1 VRWLCLQG
9 KYLYD
14 SNGLPE
20 HMLCIFMDISP
31 RKLAEEALQKSEQ
44 EFSLAFEAARLG
56 WWVWNEET
64 DRVIASEGTRS
75 VLGLSPDSEMTLH
88 DFLDSV
94 HSDDRDRVY
103 RTWRQSRQQGR
114 HFSVEYRVL
123 SPDNTLHWIE
133 SRGRTYKG
141 TRDDW
146 VQIVGVSMDVTERK
160 KAEEELRTLGG
171 RLIEAQEEERMRIAR
186 ELHDDIC
193 QRMAI
198 IEIELERLNDEL
210 PPELPRFQENVK
222 HLVRLTEE
230 TARDVQA
237 LSHELH
243 SSKLDVLGITAAMKS
258 FCAEFSMQH
267 QVEIE
272 FSATDVPQDLSRDI
286 SLCLYRVLQESLH
299 NAVKHSGTAHYI
311 VELRGEHDLVELSVK
326 DFGRGFDPQASAVG
340 SGLGLIS
347 MRERVHLVNG
357 TISIESL
364 PQWGTAIRARV
375 PVPAMD
381 ASRCA

>member
-1 VRWLCLQG
+1 
-9 KYLYD
+9 
-14 SNGLPE
+14 
-20 HMLCIFMDISP
+20 
-31 RKLAEEALQKSEQ
+31 
-44 EFSLAFEAARLG
+44 
-56 WWVWNEET
+56 
-64 DRVIASEGTRS
+64 
-75 VLGLSPDSEMTLH
+75 
-88 DFLDSV
+88 
-94 HSDDRDRVY
+94 
-103 RTWRQSRQQGR
+103 
-114 HFSVEYRVL
+114 
-123 SPDNTLHWIE
+123 
-133 SRGRTYKG
+133 
-141 TRDDW
+141 
-146 VQIVGVSMDVTERK
+146 MDVTERK